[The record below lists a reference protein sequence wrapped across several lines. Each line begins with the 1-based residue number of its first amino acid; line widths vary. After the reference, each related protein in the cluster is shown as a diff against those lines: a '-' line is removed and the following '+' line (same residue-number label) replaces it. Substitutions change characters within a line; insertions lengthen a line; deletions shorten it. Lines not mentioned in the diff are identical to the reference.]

1 MIVRAKTGEYLIDPD
16 AVFLMNG
23 EDQPNFRVM
32 STQRLK
38 SHGVRTVG
46 CFKGSEKD
54 VLQDR
59 LTKEIIELAE
69 EGPEGR

>member
-1 MIVRAKTGEYLIDPD
+1 
-16 AVFLMNG
+16 MNG
-23 EDQPNFRVM
+23 KNQPNFRVM

-38 SHGVRTVG
+38 NHGVRLVG